1 MKKIFEAIK
10 TMSYEKGAQYLK
22 EKGFVKE
29 DASKEKDFAD
39 LYFFADHTSE
49 NWFSFT
55 CEIEETE
62 EETIYKTETGYWS
75 VSENGE
81 VENGEKI

>member
-1 MKKIFEAIK
+1 MKKIFETIK

-22 EKGFVKE
+22 EKGFGKE

-39 LYFFADHTSE
+39 LYFFADRTSE